1 MLVYQRVYIYN
12 YIYILVG
19 GWPTSLKNMSSSV
32 GMMKFPINEKIKFMF
47 QTSNRYMYFSL
58 ISPWYYIKILILI
71 QREVLYSMFTFT
83 SKFKCDQ
90 CVISRQQI
98 IIGNSAKKKTN
109 LFVFLYII
117 LYIYILIAVM
127 VSIIL
132 YAKLVVLCIIT
143 VVIIR
148 WLLNSDD
155 DIRVG
160 NKKWLHWQQSG
171 QITK

>member
-1 MLVYQRVYIYN
+1 MR
-12 YIYILVG
+12 
-19 GWPTSLKNMSSSV
+19 S
-32 GMMKFPINEKIKFMF
+32 
-47 QTSNRYMYFSL
+47 
-58 ISPWYYIKILILI
+58 
-71 QREVLYSMFTFT
+71 
-83 SKFKCDQ
+83 

-98 IIGNSAKKKTN
+98 IIGNSAKKTN
-109 LFVFLYII
+109 LLFPIHNII
-117 LYIYILIAVM
+117 YIYILIAVM

-160 NKKWLHWQQSG
+160 TKNDCIDSNLAKSQNK
-171 QITK
+171 TKYPLVN